1 MGAWDY
7 GVFDDDD
14 ALDAL
19 CELKKSRRWAA
30 VDAERC
36 FGEAIRAEYIGYETG
51 TNALVAAA
59 VADAVLNGTQYGD
72 AEDWDDKWIRSL
84 SAKKFFALRERAAMA
99 VECVLSD
106 GSELRELWEENEEM
120 YALWREDK
128 LRLVERLRGAPP
140 PKHAGFFARLFRR
153 D

>member
-1 MGAWDY
+1 
-7 GVFDDDD
+7 
-14 ALDAL
+14 
-19 CELKKSRRWAA
+19 
-30 VDAERC
+30 
-36 FGEAIRAEYIGYETG
+36 
-51 TNALVAAA
+51 
-59 VADAVLNGTQYGD
+59 
-72 AEDWDDKWIRSL
+72 
-84 SAKKFFALRERAAMA
+84 MA

-140 PKHAGFFARLFRR
+140 PKRAGFFARLFRR